1 MLRWLRDNYK
11 LSIRFHSNVTDPPY
25 FFYDSGHGQYF
36 RDSRAHHRNIA
47 ASAGGPVGN
56 ESKKHNDLAD
66 STPFNEYMACYHAA
80 RKARWWYQFIQE
92 LDAVTVAKDIEPI
105 LAYLTKD
112 PFILYGAGD
121 DNMADTRVREK
132 RGVPNSRNTRA
143 KDYYIRDVIRATEA
157 QTVSVSNK
165 DYISGAH
172 SKVIY
177 KQTWEF
183 LEDKTSGYE
192 PMYRPSLRSEV
203 LFNLLRVQRERGS
216 VDLYISIVLLAWSL
230 ARSDEI
236 DLSAIA
242 VKREILQFVIAYC
255 SLDL

>member
-1 MLRWLRDNYK
+1 M
-11 LSIRFHSNVTDPPY
+11 
-25 FFYDSGHGQYF
+25 
-36 RDSRAHHRNIA
+36 
-47 ASAGGPVGN
+47 
-56 ESKKHNDLAD
+56 
-66 STPFNEYMACYHAA
+66 
-80 RKARWWYQFIQE
+80 
-92 LDAVTVAKDIEPI
+92 
-105 LAYLTKD
+105 
-112 PFILYGAGD
+112 
-121 DNMADTRVREK
+121 
-132 RGVPNSRNTRA
+132 
-143 KDYYIRDVIRATEA
+143 
-157 QTVSVSNK
+157 
-165 DYISGAH
+165 IS
-172 SKVIY
+172 

-192 PMYRPSLRSEV
+192 PIFPNRPSLRSEV